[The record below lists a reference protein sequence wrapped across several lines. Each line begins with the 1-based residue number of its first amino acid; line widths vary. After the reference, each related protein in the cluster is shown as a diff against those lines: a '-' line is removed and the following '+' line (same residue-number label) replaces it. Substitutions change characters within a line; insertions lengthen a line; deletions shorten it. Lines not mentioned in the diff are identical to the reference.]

1 MEKIKNNCIYF
12 IIFIIIFSMVASII
26 LLKPLNNLDEI
37 WNYNFAK
44 NMADGLIPYL
54 DFNIVTTP
62 LLPFICAIFLK
73 LFGNELWI
81 MRILA
86 CFLISGIFLMIYFIE
101 KKLKINSFFSFL
113 ILFFFFFILKD
124 SICIDYNFAIL
135 FIVLILIYLELN
147 YNFKNK
153 IFYFSIG
160 LLCGIC
166 ILLKQSTV
174 V

>member
-73 LFGNELWI
+73 LF
-81 MRILA
+81 
-86 CFLISGIFLMIYFIE
+86 
-101 KKLKINSFFSFL
+101 
-113 ILFFFFFILKD
+113 
-124 SICIDYNFAIL
+124 
-135 FIVLILIYLELN
+135 
-147 YNFKNK
+147 
-153 IFYFSIG
+153 
-160 LLCGIC
+160 
-166 ILLKQSTV
+166 
-174 V
+174 